1 MTILAKSGITFFEH
15 EKKWCH
21 SLCAFLLYSGTV
33 CVHFYSFQTL
43 SVCISI
49 ISQHFSPC
57 AFLLCS
63 ALSACI
69 STTLQ
74 HSLHAF
80 LLCLYVF
87 VCVCLYAFVCVVLY
101 VFVCVCMCLYV
112 FVCVLLCLYVFVCVC
127 MCFVCVCIFY
137 VLMFLYVFVCVCVCV
152 WDPSTLFFYEHFYCV
167 PALLPESTRSAR
179 LHDSAENLCW
189 EGNLCLRFDINRALV
204 ILMEEHFTMSR
215 VGMTL

>member
-1 MTILAKSGITFFEH
+1 MPLSANSVVFPEMTILAKSGITFFEH

-33 CVHFYSFQTL
+33 CVHFYSFQAL

-101 VFVCVCMCLYV
+101 VFVCVCMRLYV
-112 FVCVLLCLYVFVCVC
+112 LYYASLLSAIQLANPASKLAIQHSWGSMKETSMAEWFCLWLRTWRRHAQCLCFYAVIAAFSIFLLLRGEKVTADCNSRKWIFPSASISQKSC
-127 MCFVCVCIFY
+127 M
-137 VLMFLYVFVCVCVCV
+137 
-152 WDPSTLFFYEHFYCV
+152 
-167 PALLPESTRSAR
+167 
-179 LHDSAENLCW
+179 
-189 EGNLCLRFDINRALV
+189 
-204 ILMEEHFTMSR
+204 
-215 VGMTL
+215 